1 MGKFSGLKQELE
13 SQKTVETEAQNAVS
27 TDLQKEQDKLVSLT
41 IKVPED
47 LRQHWQIEAKRRR
60 VSVTRLIVDYLSS
73 ELGVP

>member
-13 SQKTVETEAQNAVS
+13 SQKTVETESQNAVS

-60 VSVTRLIVDYLSS
+60 VSVTRLIVDYLSR
-73 ELGVP
+73 ELGTP